1 MQIPNGSM
9 RLRSN
14 VKYQLLVGSPK
25 HFHVHQRTA
34 EDYQHV
40 AFSEWQSHGHQAKGD
55 PVDTSL
61 MSSCSAWIRS
71 TSSTPSTSFFFFFS
85 SSTDSPRL
93 KEETPSSPW
102 PPQPL
107 TVMPRQRGGRDRLPG
122 QRETTQQHHRLPCA
136 LPEGT
141 TRPEN
146 RPQACHTVTWILK
159 CYLSKKIKRSFLSCC
174 PGTKVKQTHEGW
186 SNQNQLPRH
195 ARPRFSTRAS
205 AC

>member
-71 TSSTPSTSFFFFFS
+71 TSSTPSTSFFFFFLQVQILQGWKRKPRPPLGHPS
-85 SSTDSPRL
+85 PSQSCQDREVAGTGCQDKGKQLNSTTGCHVPSLRAPPGLRTGPRPATL
-93 KEETPSSPW
+93 W
-102 PPQPL
+102 
-107 TVMPRQRGGRDRLPG
+107 
-122 QRETTQQHHRLPCA
+122 
-136 LPEGT
+136 
-141 TRPEN
+141 
-146 RPQACHTVTWILK
+146 
-159 CYLSKKIKRSFLSCC
+159 
-174 PGTKVKQTHEGW
+174 HE
-186 SNQNQLPRH
+186 S
-195 ARPRFSTRAS
+195 
-205 AC
+205 

>member
-40 AFSEWQSHGHQAKGD
+40 AFSEWQNHGHQAKGD

-71 TSSTPSTSFFFFFS
+71 TSSTPSTSFFFFFLQVQILQGWKRKPRPPLGHPS
-85 SSTDSPRL
+85 PSQSCQDTERWQGQVARTRGNNST
-93 KEETPSSPW
+93 
-102 PPQPL
+102 
-107 TVMPRQRGGRDRLPG
+107 
-122 QRETTQQHHRLPCA
+122 A
-136 LPEGT
+136 
-141 TRPEN
+141 
-146 RPQACHTVTWILK
+146 PQAAMCPPWGHHQAWEQAPGLPHCDMNLKVLFKQKNKEKFLIL
-159 CYLSKKIKRSFLSCC
+159 
-174 PGTKVKQTHEGW
+174 
-186 SNQNQLPRH
+186 LPRN
-195 ARPRFSTRAS
+195 
-205 AC
+205 

>member
-71 TSSTPSTSFFFFFS
+71 TSSTPSTSFFFFFFFKYRFS
-85 SSTDSPRL
+85 KVERGNPVLPLATPAPHSHAKTERWQGQVARTKGNNST
-93 KEETPSSPW
+93 
-102 PPQPL
+102 
-107 TVMPRQRGGRDRLPG
+107 
-122 QRETTQQHHRLPCA
+122 A
-136 LPEGT
+136 
-141 TRPEN
+141 
-146 RPQACHTVTWILK
+146 PQAAMCPPWGHHQAWEQAPGLPHCDMNLKVLFKQKNKEKFLIL
-159 CYLSKKIKRSFLSCC
+159 
-174 PGTKVKQTHEGW
+174 
-186 SNQNQLPRH
+186 LPRN
-195 ARPRFSTRAS
+195 
-205 AC
+205 